1 MKRNRLLWLCVALVS
16 LLSYTSMM
24 AQNDEISQ
32 QQADK
37 LNSLTFKL
45 AKQGRYEDAIK
56 SKERELIILKSLYG
70 ERDRS
75 YIKELGYNAK
85 LYYRNSQPEEAENTM
100 VQVLKLYAESI
111 SGRDTLYATYLDN
124 LSLYQASLNKHD
136 EAYTNS
142 KRTGT
147 M

>member
-1 MKRNRLLWLCVALVS
+1 MKRNGLLWLCVALVS

-85 LYYRNSQPEEAENTM
+85 LYYRNSQP
-100 VQVLKLYAESI
+100 
-111 SGRDTLYATYLDN
+111 
-124 LSLYQASLNKHD
+124 
-136 EAYTNS
+136 
-142 KRTGT
+142 
-147 M
+147 

>member
-1 MKRNRLLWLCVALVS
+1 MKRNGLLWLCVALVS

-56 SKERELIILKSLYG
+56 SKERELAILKTLYG

-85 LYYRNSQPEEAENTM
+85 LYYRNASAAEIHYTPPTWTISH
-100 VQVLKLYAESI
+100 SI
-111 SGRDTLYATYLDN
+111 RLHKTNMMTLLPIARGHWIFMTV
-124 LSLYQASLNKHD
+124 
-136 EAYTNS
+136 
-142 KRTGT
+142 
-147 M
+147 